1 MTPGRTSH
9 PEEGIRDFCEV
20 IQEDGG
26 GRTPHFQT
34 AAFTAFSD
42 RRAHGF
48 GKTTDWCCCGPA
60 GQQAFCLPRR
70 SFLLRDATR
79 LKRVH
84 RGASASRTTELFE
97 LHLQLWKPA
106 AEQSNWTN
114 ELTRYCWA

>member
-42 RRAHGF
+42 RRAQSSACF
-48 GKTTDWCCCGPA
+48 SKCR
-60 GQQAFCLPRR
+60 QIFCHHDAEELFPGGDGEE
-70 SFLLRDATR
+70 LAVGRDAEGFR
-79 LKRVH
+79 RIVGIKWPE
-84 RGASASRTTELFE
+84 RT
-97 LHLQLWKPA
+97 A
-106 AEQSNWTN
+106 
-114 ELTRYCWA
+114 CV